1 MKKGI
6 VVLLIVLAIIVLIS
20 PGIVGRLAEQSMDE
34 NLDWAATES
43 QELTVTSKG
52 FDRGWFSS
60 EGQHRVAIRDGELR
74 DTLLGLAAVQGDED
88 IPELVIDT
96 RLDHGLVPLSSMSRD
111 KGSLMPG
118 LGSAVSTLSLEYPD
132 GVKYVLPATVYSKV
146 GLTGNLLSNL
156 VLEAGSFSKGG
167 DTATWGD
174 ADILVTISPT
184 SSVIGFHG
192 VIDSFALASV
202 SYASVEDDFNIG
214 KMAFSGNQQQT
225 RFGFSVGDATVTVD
239 SFTLLSAQGAQ
250 TIGPMSIDTD
260 AELDDDRV
268 SGRGRVQLD
277 NLPFPN
283 LGAGSVVI
291 DVTLTD
297 MDAASLGN
305 LTRALDDLDR
315 YISGDDMMT
324 AMEPDLQRLLAS
336 GFELDFDQVDVSL
349 PQGTVATKLKMKLAK
364 TDLDRFAWPSILLA
378 LDAQLDVSMPAEL
391 VDIATATDPQ
401 FNAAIG
407 MGFLRKNGD
416 VYEMSAEFKK
426 GALTVNGAPMP
437 IPISGMQ

>member
-1 MKKGI
+1 MKKGF
-6 VVLLIVLAIIVLIS
+6 VALLILLAIVVLIS

-43 QELTVTSKG
+43 QELSVTSKG

-60 EGQHRVAIRDGELR
+60 AGQHRVKVRDGEFR
-74 DTLLGLAAVQGDED
+74 DVLMGLAAVQGDDD
-88 IPELVIDT
+88 IPELIIDT
-96 RLDHGLVPLSSMSRD
+96 RLDHGLVPVSSMSRD

-132 GVKYVLPATVYSKV
+132 GVKYDLPGTVYSKV
-146 GLTGNLLSNL
+146 GLTGNLQSNL
-156 VLEAGSFSKGG
+156 VLEAGSFSKAG

-174 ADILVTISPT
+174 TDISVTISPT
-184 SSVIGFHG
+184 SSVVGFDG
-192 VIDSFALASV
+192 AIDSLAFASV
-202 SYASVEDDFNIG
+202 SLTSVEDDFNVG
-214 KMAFSGNQQQT
+214 KIAFSGNQQQT
-225 RFGFSVGDATVTVD
+225 RFGFSVGDATVTAD
-239 SFTLLSAQGAQ
+239 SFTIFSAQGSQ
-250 TIGPMSIDTD
+250 TIGPMSVDTD
-260 AELDDDRV
+260 VRLDGDRV
-268 SGRGRVQLD
+268 SGRSRVKLD

-283 LGAGSVVI
+283 LGAGGVVI

-305 LTRALDDLDR
+305 LTRGLDDMDQF
-315 YISGDDMMT
+315 ISGDDMMI

-336 GFELDFDQVDVSL
+336 GFALDFDQIDVTL
-349 PQGTVATKLKMKLAK
+349 PQGTIATKLNMKLTE
-364 TDLDRFAWPSILLA
+364 TDLDRFAWPSVLLA
-378 LDAQLDVSMPAEL
+378 LDATLDVSMPAEL
-391 VDIATATDPQ
+391 VDIATAMDPQ

-437 IPISGMQ
+437 IPITGMQ